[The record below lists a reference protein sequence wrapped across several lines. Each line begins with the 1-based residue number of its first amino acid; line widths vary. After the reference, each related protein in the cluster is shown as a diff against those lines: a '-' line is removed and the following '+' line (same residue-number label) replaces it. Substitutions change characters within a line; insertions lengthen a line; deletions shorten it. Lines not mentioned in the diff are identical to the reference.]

1 MATAPTPAS
10 APASTAAPAP
20 TSNEPGQAVLA
31 IFDTLIDRVKQA
43 RPVRS
48 DGKPLGGGMVY
59 SMMVLGM
66 PVDPEDYL
74 KPWSPMGGAS
84 LQDMASKG
92 QLPNVGAAP
101 AATGTAAATT
111 APAAAPAA
119 STDPNAPPPVDPKY
133 ELAMQAA
140 FKTAQLAN
148 VLLQVTTDGSYL
160 EYPTGKHLDFAY
172 EGIINSMQ
180 PMPMPP
186 INPDVQKQIDAA
198 TAVLYDLD
206 TDGSILGKSDLYKK
220 YEKNAA
226 AYAMAKATYAIAMA
240 EAKTD
245 PAKAEVWP
253 MTSATYQNAVDDAY
267 DTLKT
272 EGAPKIEQALD
283 VIASEGVCMQ
293 DHMIKKAR
301 QLFDAYNLGLAGVP
315 APIPWSY
322 VSPTGWCDPD
332 DDDDGWQQLTV
343 KASDYQHYDTSKAAG
358 SSQYSWMTKSS
369 KDGGGGG
376 VVFGF
381 GAFGADASHS
391 SSDSQWQGSHNYDRS
406 SAFHNSAKNLNI
418 SLEYAL
424 CTFIRPWLVSDL
436 FYMQNW
442 YGVGVKKNAI
452 SDGTIANQVQTSN
465 PLLPMIPQQFLV
477 IRNVKISTSQWGSD
491 GQSLA
496 NAYGGSQGSTDSQT
510 TSVAAGG
517 GFSLGFISF
526 GGHGEHDDTTAKG
539 QGSSWSGKSAT
550 NNFGTTFDGETL
562 NIPGA
567 QIIAF
572 LSDIVPPAPP
582 LDDPGLAQQ
591 ASAAKTTTTP
601 AAAPAATTTTT
612 AQPQLVH

>member
-1 MATAPTPAS
+1 MDT
-10 APASTAAPAP
+10 
-20 TSNEPGQAVLA
+20 NEPGAAVLA

-74 KPWSPMGGAS
+74 RPWSPMGGAS
-84 LQDMASKG
+84 LQDMVSKG
-92 QLPNVGAAP
+92 QLPNAGGAA
-101 AATGTAAATT
+101 
-111 APAAAPAA
+111 AAAPAA
-119 STDPNAPPPVDPKY
+119 ASTAPAAGTGASAAPSVDPKY

-140 FKTAQLAN
+140 FKTAQLCN
-148 VLLQVTTDGSYL
+148 VLLQVTSDGSYL

-172 EGIINSMQ
+172 EGVIHSMQ

-198 TAVLYDLD
+198 QAVLYDLD
-206 TDGSILGKSDLYKK
+206 TDGSILSKSDLYKK

-226 AYAMAKATYAIAMA
+226 AYALAKANYAIAMA
-240 EAKTD
+240 EAKSD

-253 MTSATYQNAVDDAY
+253 MTSATYQQAVDDAY
-267 DTLKT
+267 DTWKT
-272 EGAPKIEQALD
+272 EGATKIEQALD
-283 VIASEGVCMQ
+283 VIASTGVCMQ
-293 DHMIKKAR
+293 DHMIAKAR
-301 QLFDAYNLGLAGVP
+301 QLYDAYNLGLAGVP

-332 DDDDGWQQLTV
+332 DDDEGWQQLTV
-343 KASDYQHYDTSKAAG
+343 TASDYSHYDTSKAAG
-358 SSQYSWMTKSS
+358 SSQYSWMRNTS

-376 VVFGF
+376 VMLGF
-381 GAFGADASHS
+381 AAFGAEGGQA
-391 SSDSQWQGSHNYDRS
+391 SSDSQWQGSHSYTSS
-406 SAFHNSAKNLNI
+406 SAFKNTAKNLSI

-424 CTFIRPWLVSDL
+424 CTITRPWLVSDL

-442 YGVGVKKNAI
+442 YAVGCKKNAI
-452 SDGTIANQVQTSN
+452 SDGTIANQVQTSV

-491 GQSLA
+491 GDTLR
-496 NAYGGSQGSTDSQT
+496 NVYGGAQGSDSSSS

-517 GFSLGFISF
+517 GVSLGFISF
-526 GGHGEHDDTTAKG
+526 GGHGEHDETHAKG
-539 QGSSWSGKSAT
+539 QGSSWSGKSGTDDFA
-550 NNFGTTFDGETL
+550 TTFDGETL

-582 LDDPGLAQQ
+582 LDDPGLAAG
-591 ASAAKTTTTP
+591 ASKTATT
-601 AAAPAATTTTT
+601 AATTTTAGPAT
-612 AQPQLVH
+612 TAAQPQPAH